1 MDAPLVSVLLP
12 AYNAQ
17 NTILESID
25 SILNQTYQNFELIII
40 NDGSTD
46 ATAQMIQ
53 STSDKRIRYYEN
65 DGNKGLIYT
74 LNRGIS
80 LSEGTYIAR
89 MDADDISL
97 PTRIE
102 KQVALMERAPNVIV
116 CGTNISF
123 FGSQAKL
130 KKASTSFLCFSSPSE
145 FKCFL
150 IKGPGLAHPTVM
162 IRKSVLDENKVF
174 YNDDFLFAED
184 YKLWIDLSSYGDFY
198 NIKEKLLEYRLSE
211 TQISQPYNLKQI
223 ENTKRCRW
231 EYLERSLNRD
241 TFQLLKKDISIKTIG
256 RVRKKIDNV
265 QILEVLYLSLSKY
278 TFATL
283 FYYIFSGDAF
293 LLGRSAFIRFMKRLI
308 LGTDSYL

>member
-1 MDAPLVSVLLP
+1 MNKPLVSVLLP

-17 NTILESID
+17 NTICESIN
-25 SILNQTYQNFELIII
+25 SILHQTYQNFELIII

-46 ATAQMIQ
+46 ATEQMIM
-53 STSDKRIRYYEN
+53 SVSDKRIRYYEN
-65 DGNKGLIYT
+65 AGNQGLIYT
-74 LNRGIS
+74 LNRGLS
-80 LSEGTYIAR
+80 LSNGVYIAR

-102 KQVALMERAPNVIV
+102 KQVALMEKYPNIIV

-123 FGSQAKL
+123 FGSQIKL
-130 KKASTSFLCFSSPSE
+130 KSASTSFICFSSFPE
-145 FKCFL
+145 FKQFL
-150 IKGPGLAHPTVM
+150 IKGPGFAHPTVM
-162 IRKSVLDENKVF
+162 IRKSILDMYNITYDNK
-174 YNDDFLFAED
+174 FLFTED
-184 YKLWIDLSSYGDFY
+184 YKLWVDLSPYGDFC
-198 NIKEKLLEYRLSE
+198 NIDEKLLKYRLSE
-211 TQISQPYNLKQI
+211 TQISQPHNLEQI

-231 EYLERSLNRD
+231 EYLERSLDKD